1 VLTFIF
7 YLKEK
12 NMLRVLMVL
21 LAMVCFSCVGCKKKA
36 VVEPVQETSVKAEQT
51 PEVKDA
57 VKENVEQQ
65 QNVLD
70 KKVEDV
76 NEKI

>member
-1 VLTFIF
+1 
-7 YLKEK
+7 
-12 NMLRVLMVL
+12 MLRVLMVL

-36 VVEPVQETSVKAEQT
+36 VVEPVQETSVKAEQA
-51 PEVKDA
+51 PEVNDV

-65 QNVLD
+65 QNT
-70 KKVEDV
+70 VEDV

>member
-1 VLTFIF
+1 
-7 YLKEK
+7 
-12 NMLRVLMVL
+12 MLRVLMIL
-21 LAMVCFSCVGCKKKA
+21 LAMVCFCCVGCKKKP
-36 VVEPVQETSVKAEQT
+36 VVEPAKETSVKAEQA

-65 QNVLD
+65 LNDLD

-76 NEKI
+76 NEKV